1 MALES
6 IDVDP
11 GTSGAK
17 VPVTVDIL
25 PDGSRIQAIKLLLG
39 ADGVN
44 GGLVDAANPV
54 PIAIPVATGGGAAN
68 VASSASNTTL
78 IASNSARKGFTIHN
92 DSTAILYV
100 KFGAMASATSFHVKM
115 AAGDYYESPAGVN
128 YTGIVDGI
136 WASANGNAR
145 IGEFT

>member
-1 MALES
+1 MADN

-11 GTSGAK
+11 GTSGSKQPVATDDCGAAGHFQRIK
-17 VPVTVDIL
+17 LDVGTDGVSSPVTSATGM
-25 PDGSRIQAIKLLLG
+25 P
-39 ADGVN
+39 
-44 GGLVDAANPV
+44 
-54 PIAIPVATGGGAAN
+54 IPVATVGGSDS
-68 VASSASNTTL
+68 VASSATNVTL
-78 IASNSARKGFTIHN
+78 IAANTSRKGFTIYN

-100 KFGAMASATSFHVKM
+100 KFGATASATSFHVKM

-136 WASANGNAR
+136 WDAADGNAR